1 MRQKHP
7 SMAVFANPETYLQQ
21 IPATQFGTTTI
32 TGYIKNGHE
41 SVGTTSI

>member
-7 SMAVFANPETYLQQ
+7 IMAVFANPETHIQQ

-32 TGYIKNGHE
+32 TGYRKNGHE
-41 SVGTTSI
+41 SVGTTFI